1 MSTKTDFIRVRINP
15 ELKIAVQ
22 DILDKL
28 GITTT
33 EFITLTYHQAL
44 LQQGIPFHV
53 RIPNA
58 KTKKAIDDMEKGV
71 GLSVYKNVDEFM
83 EAMEDETT

>member
-1 MSTKTDFIRVRINP
+1 MATKTDFIRVRINP

-22 DILDKL
+22 EILDKL

-33 EFITLTYHQAL
+33 EFITLSYHQAL
-44 LQQGIPFHV
+44 LKQGIPFNV

-58 KTKKAIDDMEKGV
+58 ETKKAIEDMEKSVGV
-71 GLSVYKNVDEFM
+71 STYKNIDEFM
-83 EAMEDETT
+83 EEMENETT

>member
-44 LQQGIPFHV
+44 LQQGIPFQV